1 MIENVRKFE
10 KDLRGNEELQ
20 KKLFMELAKIAKE
33 ESVESDAEAMAK
45 AAQTLG
51 YDFTVADMEKAH
63 AETQELDPE
72 EMEHAA
78 GGWCFA
84 DYDCYTAWNHDSP
97 DQPGSACLKD
107 YDCVSVYH
115 NSKIVD
121 YEYKKFVEPVV
132 NIYERMKE
140 LIKGFDS

>member
-10 KDLRGNEELQ
+10 ADLRGNEELQ
-20 KKLFMELAKIAKE
+20 KKLYEELVKIAKE
-33 ESVESDAEAMAK
+33 KSAESDAEAMAK
-45 AAQTLG
+45 AAQALG

-63 AETQELDPE
+63 AEARELDPE
-72 EMEHAA
+72 EIEQAA

-84 DYDCYTAWNHDSP
+84 DYDCYTSWNHDSP

-132 NIYERMKE
+132 NIVDRFKE

>member
-1 MIENVRKFE
+1 
-10 KDLRGNEELQ
+10 
-20 KKLFMELAKIAKE
+20 
-33 ESVESDAEAMAK
+33 MAK

-63 AETQELDPE
+63 AEAWELDPE
-72 EMEHAA
+72 EIEQAA

-132 NIYERMKE
+132 NIVDRFKE